1 MTMNRLIAPPVPAG
15 VEQDHHFAVQ
25 VRPVGTDTW
34 VDVPTYAAW
43 VDMHD
48 VRQTAVSIFDFI
60 GPVEVRLRPHVF
72 WIHSAIVRPLS
83 LGIEAACDGH
93 EVIFTLEKPANMM
106 IEINKERFRCLHL
119 FAGAIQAETAENVI
133 RLETVPGR
141 VRTSGSAG
149 MAARLAEMP
158 KGRTLFFGPGLH
170 VVGEY
175 IFPVPSDTRIYL
187 APGAVV
193 MGAFIL
199 ENVENVVIEG
209 HGVILQRSFHRFS
222 GINGVRI
229 SHCQNVRIEGVT
241 FINPPHYTIYLGS
254 CEDVTIRGIRSF
266 SCEGWSD
273 GIDMMSCRNIHVDGC
288 FLRTSDDCIAI
299 YGSRWTHRGDCRDV
313 LVENSTLWAD
323 VAHPTIIGT
332 HGDHQ
337 HDGDIIERI
346 TFSNIDILEHHEH
359 QPGYLG
365 CLSINPGDKN
375 TVRDVL
381 YEDIRVEH
389 IEHGKLI
396 DVQVKYNPDY
406 NPAPGRRIERITF
419 RNVRCDCMP
428 PVESVIA
435 GYDAEHDVLDIR
447 MENVLVCG
455 QSFQP
460 QIGQYV
466 SGVEMLESENQF
478 CDAEFD
484 CFPYV
489 GKEIGR

>member
-1 MTMNRLIAPPVPAG
+1 
-15 VEQDHHFAVQ
+15 
-25 VRPVGTDTW
+25 
-34 VDVPTYAAW
+34 
-43 VDMHD
+43 
-48 VRQTAVSIFDFI
+48 
-60 GPVEVRLRPHVF
+60 
-72 WIHSAIVRPLS
+72 
-83 LGIEAACDGH
+83 
-93 EVIFTLEKPANMM
+93 
-106 IEINKERFRCLHL
+106 
-119 FAGAIQAETAENVI
+119 
-133 RLETVPGR
+133 
-141 VRTSGSAG
+141 
-149 MAARLAEMP
+149 
-158 KGRTLFFGPGLH
+158 
-170 VVGEY
+170 
-175 IFPVPSDTRIYL
+175 
-187 APGAVV
+187 
-193 MGAFIL
+193 
-199 ENVENVVIEG
+199 
-209 HGVILQRSFHRFS
+209 
-222 GINGVRI
+222 
-229 SHCQNVRIEGVT
+229 
-241 FINPPHYTIYLGS
+241 
-254 CEDVTIRGIRSF
+254 
-266 SCEGWSD
+266 
-273 GIDMMSCRNIHVDGC
+273 
-288 FLRTSDDCIAI
+288 
-299 YGSRWTHRGDCRDV
+299 V